1 MSLIVDI
8 RKDLGKFRLQA
19 AFEAGKGVTSLLGP
33 SGCGK
38 SLTLKCIAGIEK
50 PDSGHI
56 ELNGRVLYD
65 SKRHINLRPQERR
78 VGYLFQNYALFPNMT
93 LRQNILCGMREKS
106 RAEQEQKLSE
116 ILAVMQLEGLEKHRP
131 HQLSGGQQQRAALAR
146 ILVSEPRL
154 LMLDEPFSALDA
166 HLRDALKIELRD
178 MLQRFGRE
186 VLMVTHSREEAYNMS
201 RAIAVMDQG
210 RLLTMKPTKELFADP
225 GSVQAAVITGCKNI
239 FPARKCGDFEVEL
252 PILGIRLKTA
262 RPVEDGLA
270 AVGIRAHYFH
280 PSTPHNRYPVR
291 FVEEMEEPFETILQ
305 FRYAGQDPSS
315 PPVWWRIPKDK
326 RPAAFPQ
333 ELGVAPANVLLLY
346 EI

>member
-56 ELNGRVLYD
+56 ELNGRMLYD

-131 HQLSGGQQQRAALAR
+131 HQLSGGQQQR
-146 ILVSEPRL
+146 
-154 LMLDEPFSALDA
+154 
-166 HLRDALKIELRD
+166 
-178 MLQRFGRE
+178 
-186 VLMVTHSREEAYNMS
+186 
-201 RAIAVMDQG
+201 
-210 RLLTMKPTKELFADP
+210 
-225 GSVQAAVITGCKNI
+225 
-239 FPARKCGDFEVEL
+239 
-252 PILGIRLKTA
+252 
-262 RPVEDGLA
+262 
-270 AVGIRAHYFH
+270 
-280 PSTPHNRYPVR
+280 
-291 FVEEMEEPFETILQ
+291 
-305 FRYAGQDPSS
+305 
-315 PPVWWRIPKDK
+315 
-326 RPAAFPQ
+326 
-333 ELGVAPANVLLLY
+333 VA
-346 EI
+346 

>member
-8 RKDLGKFRLQA
+8 RKDLGQFRLQA

-280 PSTPHNRYPVR
+280 PSAPHNRYPVR

>member
-56 ELNGRVLYD
+56 ELDGRVLYD

-280 PSTPHNRYPVR
+280 PSAPHNRYPVR